1 MIIGI
6 KQKLRVSR
14 IVDFGVYLQSGQ
26 EEVLLPKKYV
36 LEDSKIGEEIEVFLY
51 HDSEGRVIATTLE
64 PKAQRGEIALLRVVG
79 KNEWGC
85 FLDLG
90 IAKDLFMPIKTPHK
104 FNLDSQVL
112 VFITTDREN
121 RLIAKSNIK
130 SFLKSF
136 KEAPKGL
143 YKVSSKVEIVPFRES
158 NLGYECVVDGEYL
171 GLLYK
176 NEIFSQININQ
187 KIEAF
192 IKRIYPNGK
201 CDLSLKLPMAKK
213 DTTNEA
219 KKVLERLKENGG
231 YLGLHYDSAPQ
242 EITEILKMSKKSFKS
257 ALTWLLEQD
266 KITLK
271 AKEGIWLKD

>member
-1 MIIGI
+1 M
-6 KQKLRVSR
+6 
-14 IVDFGVYLQSGQ
+14 
-26 EEVLLPKKYV
+26 
-36 LEDSKIGEEIEVFLY
+36 
-51 HDSEGRVIATTLE
+51 
-64 PKAQRGEIALLRVVG
+64 
-79 KNEWGC
+79 
-85 FLDLG
+85 
-90 IAKDLFMPIKTPHK
+90 
-104 FNLDSQVL
+104 
-112 VFITTDREN
+112 
-121 RLIAKSNIK
+121 
-130 SFLKSF
+130 
-136 KEAPKGL
+136 
-143 YKVSSKVEIVPFRES
+143 PFRES

-201 CDLSLKLPMAKK
+201 CDLSLKPPMAKK
-213 DTTNEA
+213 DITNEA

-231 YLGLHYDSAPQ
+231 HLGLHYDSAPQ